1 MIKRMIRNCTRWANG
16 LEQEQIKCP
25 ESTTEAGEYQF
36 CNQHYCSKGFS
47 FGKGY
52 ACKKDKKNG

>member
-1 MIKRMIRNCTRWANG
+1 MIRNCTRWANG

-25 ESTTEAGEYQF
+25 KSTAEAGEYQF

-47 FGKGY
+47 FGNGY